1 MKKIIALIALVAM
14 FAVNSANA
22 GVPITKVDKVAPTDE
37 IFMDMAVTAAKKA
50 VKEGQAPC
58 GAVIILNGAW
68 RSTGTPGATA
78 TAEENAISKS
88 RRQTMS
94 NSTLYTI
101 VEPTTEVYNT
111 ICKLGADAIYFVVGR
126 DEAVAKGIYPASAY
140 DDSKVDSSVPAVPM
154 SQLPYADAETLVKNY
169 NKK

>member
-1 MKKIIALIALVAM
+1 MKKILTFFALIAI
-14 FAVNSANA
+14 FAVATVSA

-37 IFMDMAVTAAKKA
+37 IFMDMAVTAAKKSVA
-50 VKEGQAPC
+50 EGKAPC

-68 RSTGTPGATA
+68 RSTGTPTASA
-78 TAEENAISKS
+78 TAEENAFAKS

-94 NSTLYTI
+94 NSTIYTI

-111 ICKLGADAIYFVVGR
+111 ICNLGADAIFFVVGR

-140 DDSKVDSSVPAVPM
+140 DDSKIDASLTPVPM
-154 SQLPYADAETLVKNY
+154 SQLPYADAQNLVAKY
-169 NKK
+169 KK